1 MFRSPDGRPCR
12 SALRLI
18 VSANQDA
25 TEALRLLLH
34 VNERDRQ
41 AMIVNEA
48 FARAWI
54 GALKREPDNQR
65 MWADL

>member
-1 MFRSPDGRPCR
+1 MFRSPDGRPCK

-18 VSANQDA
+18 VSENQDA

-34 VNERDRQ
+34 VNKRDRQ
-41 AMIVNEA
+41 AIIVNEA

-54 GALKREPDNQR
+54 DVLKRELDSQR
-65 MWADL
+65 MADL

>member
-1 MFRSPDGRPCR
+1 MADHADPP
-12 SALRLI
+12 LRLI
-18 VSANQDA
+18 VSAKPGCHRIASPFASRQRD
-25 TEALRLLLH
+25 
-34 VNERDRQ
+34 DRQ

-48 FARAWI
+48 FALAWI